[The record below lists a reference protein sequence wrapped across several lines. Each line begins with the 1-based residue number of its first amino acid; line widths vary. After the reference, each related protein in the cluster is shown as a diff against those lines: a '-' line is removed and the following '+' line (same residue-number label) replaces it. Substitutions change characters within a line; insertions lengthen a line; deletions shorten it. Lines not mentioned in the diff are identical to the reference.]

1 MPGCGKSTIGRLL
14 ARRLQLDFVDADQRI
29 EQHLGCT
36 IRSYFDSH
44 GEEAFRDVEQNV
56 LAELLAGG
64 AHGVLATGGGAVL
77 RSANRALIRT
87 AAQVFYLRATPDEI
101 WRRVR
106 HDTKRPLLQV
116 ANPLQ
121 RLRDLYAQRD
131 PLYREVVG
139 WLRARG
145 VPNIRW
151 RMDNLWATR
160 LEEFDVVYAFLSP
173 APMPEL
179 WVKIQHEMKPGSLFV
194 SNSFPVPDIEP
205 ENVLELDDARRTRLY
220 CYRISDKAKAGSR
233 SD

>member
-14 ARRLQLDFVDADQRI
+14 ARRLQWDFVDADQRI
-29 EQHLGCT
+29 EQQLGCT

-56 LAELLAGG
+56 LAELLASG
-64 AHGVLATGGGAVL
+64 ARSVLATGGGAVL
-77 RSANRALIRT
+77 RSANRALIRQ

-131 PLYREVVG
+131 PLYREVAHSVVDAG
-139 WLRARG
+139 HGTAHA
-145 VPNIRW
+145 VV
-151 RMDNLWATR
+151 NLMTMQLDQLQWAATPP
-160 LEEFDVVYAFLSP
+160 LPTAAP
-173 APMPEL
+173 AASAAPAAGAAT
-179 WVKIQHEMKPGSLFV
+179 VAPG
-194 SNSFPVPDIEP
+194 PVPS
-205 ENVLELDDARRTRLY
+205 
-220 CYRISDKAKAGSR
+220 SDTP
-233 SD
+233 